1 MTRLT
6 RSEAALI
13 TILLAVFLAP
23 VVIGCR
29 EHHPVFRVEIP
40 AGFSGAVEI
49 SCGSFAGDLQTVQVD
64 ATGRSMGAS
73 CTKDPVDLVVMRN
86 GAVVQPDSVSW
97 NPTGD
102 GIPTHLSFR
111 VK

>member
-13 TILLAVFLAP
+13 AIVLAVFFTP

-29 EHHPVFRVEIP
+29 EHRPVFRVELP
-40 AGFSGAVEI
+40 SGFSGPVEI
-49 SCGSFAGDLQTVQVD
+49 SCASFAGDLQTVHVD
-64 ATGRSMGAS
+64 AVGHATGAS
-73 CTKDPVDLVVMRN
+73 CTKDPVDLVVTRN
-86 GAVVQPDSVSW
+86 GSVLQPDSVSW
-97 NPTGD
+97 NLTGD
-102 GIPTHLSFR
+102 GIPTHLSFQ